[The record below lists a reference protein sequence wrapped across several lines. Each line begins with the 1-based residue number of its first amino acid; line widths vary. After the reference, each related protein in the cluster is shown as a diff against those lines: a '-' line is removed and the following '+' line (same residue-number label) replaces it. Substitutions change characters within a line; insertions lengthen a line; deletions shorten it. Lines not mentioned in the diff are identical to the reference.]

1 MEVVCRASHPKF
13 LLINTGSFLYLDRLL
28 SFYLSTLFSSL
39 YLGLVLDELSVENS
53 LIYF

>member
-13 LLINTGSFLYLDRLL
+13 LLINTDLSYILDGLL
-28 SFYLSTLFSSL
+28 SSYLSTLFSSP
-39 YLGLVLDELSVENS
+39 YLGLVSDEFSVENS